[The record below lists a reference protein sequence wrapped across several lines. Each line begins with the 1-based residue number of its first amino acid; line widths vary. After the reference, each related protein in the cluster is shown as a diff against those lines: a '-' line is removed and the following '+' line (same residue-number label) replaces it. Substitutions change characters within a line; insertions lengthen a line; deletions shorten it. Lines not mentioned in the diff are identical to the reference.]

1 MAEGATDLSD
11 LLGAGPVQNPQL
23 PQSTTFAPIVTG
35 GTDPFVTN
43 GFGDAAPHKP
53 AATLHSNSHMFATMR
68 YAMKNLM
75 TYFGFFLAA
84 MIISLST
91 PRSLILQY
99 IPNTYTSGGVPSYMG
114 AAILAGVA
122 VAIAYVV
129 GTLGSSL
136 I

>member
-1 MAEGATDLSD
+1 MADGATDLSD

-35 GTDPFVTN
+35 GVDPFI
-43 GFGDAAPHKP
+43 APAVSSNKP
-53 AATLHSNSHMFATMR
+53 AMSQSHMFSTVR
-68 YAMKNLM
+68 YAMKNFM

-84 MIISLST
+84 VIISLST

-114 AAILAGVA
+114 AAILGAVA
-122 VAIAYVV
+122 VVIAYVV
-129 GTLGSSL
+129 GTLMGAL
-136 I
+136 F

>member
-11 LLGAGPVQNPQL
+11 LLGGGPVQNPQL

-35 GTDPFVTN
+35 GVDPFIAPAVTS
-43 GFGDAAPHKP
+43 HKP
-53 AATLHSNSHMFATMR
+53 TSYGSNQSHMFSTFR
-68 YAMKNLM
+68 YAMKNFM

-84 MIISLST
+84 VIISLST
-91 PRSLILQY
+91 PRAMILQY

-114 AAILAGVA
+114 AAILGGVA

-129 GTLGSSL
+129 GTLFGAL
-136 I
+136 F

>member
-1 MAEGATDLSD
+1 M
-11 LLGAGPVQNPQL
+11 
-23 PQSTTFAPIVTG
+23 
-35 GTDPFVTN
+35 
-43 GFGDAAPHKP
+43 
-53 AATLHSNSHMFATMR
+53 
-68 YAMKNLM
+68 
-75 TYFGFFLAA
+75 YFGFFLAV
-84 MIISLST
+84 MIVSLST

-114 AAILAGVA
+114 AAILAAVA

>member
-1 MAEGATDLSD
+1 MADGATDLND
-11 LLGAGPVQNPQL
+11 LLGSGPVQNL
-23 PQSTTFAPIVTG
+23 PQSTTFSPIVTG
-35 GTDPFVTN
+35 GGDPFISPVQTSN
-43 GFGDAAPHKP
+43 NRP
-53 AATLHSNSHMFATMR
+53 ASTLVNNNYMLSTMKH
-68 YAMKNLM
+68 AFKNLVL
-75 TYFGFFLAA
+75 YFGFFVAA
-84 MIISLST
+84 MIVSLST

-136 I
+136 V